1 MENYIELN
9 RNEYPGIVAGFYD
22 VVYEKIRDKIDRKFY
37 IDRIL
42 ATEGPVLEVGCGSGR
57 LLVEALEKGAD
68 IYGIDLSNNMLDVLR
83 SKIKPEEQHRIS
95 QDDMRDFYLN
105 KKFKLIY
112 APFRVFS
119 HMYTVS
125 DQLNA
130 LKCIKNH
137 LDDDGVF
144 IFDLYVPNPLMI
156 YKDTDAYTDYDAEIE
171 PGKTLRRIVSIKA
184 DYINQL
190 NTIYTNFEVED
201 ITGINSF
208 ENKFNMRYYFRYE
221 LEHLIKL
228 SGLKLKNMYGDYNY
242 SPLSNTSNDFV
253 TECVK

>member
-22 VVYEKIRDKIDRKFY
+22 IIYEKIRDKIDRKFY
-37 IDRIL
+37 MDKIL
-42 ATEGPVLEVGCGSGR
+42 ATDGPVLEVGCGSGR
-57 LLVEALEKGAD
+57 LLVSALDKGAD

-83 SKIKPEEQHRIS
+83 SKINEEQHYRVT

-119 HMYTVS
+119 HMYTVQ

-137 LDDDGVF
+137 LADDGVF
-144 IFDLYVPNPLMI
+144 VFDLYVPNPLMI
-156 YKDTDAYTDYDAEIE
+156 YKDTEENIDFDGEYE
-171 PGKTLRRIVSIKA
+171 PGKNLRRIVSIKT
-184 DYINQL
+184 DYINQI
-190 NTIYTNFEVED
+190 NTIYTKFEVED
-201 ITGINSF
+201 INEINVF
-208 ENKFNMRYYFRYE
+208 DNRFNMRYYFRYE

-228 SGLKLKNMYGDYNY
+228 SGLKLKIMYGDYNY
-242 SPLSNTSNDFV
+242 SPLSNISNDFV
-253 TECVK
+253 TECTK